1 MRVSEHDIE
10 KAITAF
16 LKLALP
22 TDAVSFHTNG
32 GGFKLN
38 VYELSRLKAAGYIA
52 GVPDRCIIWRGGV
65 YFLECKIVGGVL
77 TESQKIMFPKF
88 EAAGARIAIVRSVDE
103 VNSALIGWGFPL
115 RAQLLPFGR
124 QDGRTKN
131 GRSGESARGCL

>member
-1 MRVSEHDIE
+1 MSEHDIE

-32 GGFKLN
+32 GGFKLS

-65 YFLECKIVGGVL
+65 YFLECKSDRGLL
-77 TESQKIMFPKF
+77 TDSQRAMFPLF
-88 EAAGARIAIVRSVDE
+88 EAAGARIAIVRSVDD
-103 VNSALIGWGFPL
+103 VNDVLISWGFPL
-115 RAQLLPFGR
+115 RAEMLPFRR